1 MRRRPRTALSL
12 LLLAGLAAAA
22 PATAA
27 PPLRLVSPA
36 AGTELVAG
44 SQAVLEWEAVA
55 DLGHAEEWEAF
66 LSLDG
71 GRTYPLRLTP
81 HLDLSIRRFA
91 FRVPD
96 LPTSRARL
104 LIRYG
109 DEREEEEEAEAP
121 WTFEIAAGPRP
132 SAFTSPSLVQR
143 FSPGESARRG
153 DRGVVVWTEGTR
165 GGSGLRVVA
174 ARKIETS
181 LESVAPASP
190 LLLGLAWPAPG
201 REDLPLPAV
210 ADATFPTASRQPAS
224 RTDAP
229 AAHPAEVRLLIHR
242 YNE

>member
-1 MRRRPRTALSL
+1 MRPLPRTALCL
-12 LLLAGLAAAA
+12 PLLAALAA
-22 PATAA
+22 PAMAA

-44 SQAVLEWEAVA
+44 SQAVLAWEAVA
-55 DLGHAEEWEAF
+55 DLRAEEWEAF

-109 DEREEEEEAEAP
+109 NEGEEEEEAEAP
-121 WTFEIAAGPRP
+121 WIFAIAAGPSP

-143 FSPGESARRG
+143 FSPGERARRG
-153 DRGVVVWTEGTR
+153 DRGVIVWTEGTR
-165 GGSGLRVVA
+165 GGSELRVVA

-181 LESVAPASP
+181 VESVAPASP
-190 LLLGLAWPAPG
+190 LLLGLVWPAPG

-210 ADATFPTASRQPAS
+210 ADATFPAASREPAS
-224 RTDAP
+224 QADAP
-229 AAHPAEVRLLIHR
+229 TAQPAEVRLLIHR

>member
-1 MRRRPRTALSL
+1 MRRRPRTLLCL
-12 LLLAGLAAAA
+12 LLLAALAAAA

-44 SQAVLEWEAVA
+44 SEAVLEWEAVD

-71 GRTYPLRLTP
+71 GRTYPVRLTP
-81 HLDLSIRRFA
+81 HLDISIRRFE

-104 LIRYG
+104 LLRYG
-109 DEREEEEEAEAP
+109 DEREDEREVDVPALFAIVP
-121 WTFEIAAGPRP
+121 GPGP
-132 SAFTSPSLVQR
+132 SDFVSPSLVQR
-143 FSPGESARRG
+143 FSPGERARQG
-153 DRGVVVWTEGTR
+153 ERGVVVWIEGSR
-165 GGSGLRVVA
+165 KGSGLREVVA
-174 ARKIETS
+174 KEAGTS

-201 REDLPLPAV
+201 KEDLPPPAV
-210 ADATFPTASRQPAS
+210 ADADFPAAPRETASGQ
-224 RTDAP
+224 DAP
-229 AAHPAEVRLLIHR
+229 PEHPAEVRLLIHR